1 MSNKHNGD
9 SSSSEDEI
17 SKDALKEAIDHQF
30 LKNDYFSNEKFQNSD
45 VFKKTDEHNDL
56 TENTNV
62 RNLVSLRK
70 DLEEKKTFSN
80 FGVSPTFQSFVAKK
94 LDEIIEKSIKI
105 KKKDIN
111 SIINKK
117 EDKDNNCGI
126 KLLNSSVEFL
136 TTEKEDE
143 KSQRKRKIEATI
155 DDEMNLLKCKQV
167 AVDPEQILSKV
178 ETKAWTSRRKGPE
191 FNYKK
196 LKNGTL
202 VEKTIG

>member
-1 MSNKHNGD
+1 M
-9 SSSSEDEI
+9 
-17 SKDALKEAIDHQF
+17 
-30 LKNDYFSNEKFQNSD
+30 
-45 VFKKTDEHNDL
+45 
-56 TENTNV
+56 
-62 RNLVSLRK
+62 
-70 DLEEKKTFSN
+70 
-80 FGVSPTFQSFVAKK
+80 
-94 LDEIIEKSIKI
+94 
-105 KKKDIN
+105 
-111 SIINKK
+111 
-117 EDKDNNCGI
+117 
-126 KLLNSSVEFL
+126 EFL